1 MSKLYHATINIRY
14 DLKGALLEERSQ
26 EMAKLIAEKSML
38 EEEKK
43 SVAKSYK
50 YKIDGLSEKILKI
63 GEDMGLGFEIREEA
77 CKKRKNYAKQAWE
90 YIDNNTGEILKEVP
104 FEGND
109 FQTSFDDEYDDE

>member
-1 MSKLYHATINIRY
+1 MPKLYHATINIRY

-26 EMAKLIAEKSML
+26 EMAKMMAKKSML

-50 YKIDGLSEKILKI
+50 SQIDALNEQILKI
-63 GEDMGLGFEIREEA
+63 GENMGLGFEIREEA
-77 CKKRKNYAKQAWE
+77 CKKRKNYAKQVWE

-104 FEGND
+104 FDGDD
-109 FQTSFDDEYDDE
+109 FQTSFDDDDDYE